1 MEIFPFLLSGGD
13 FTSFQGFVNYGKR
26 EFPLQLEIKN
36 GHIFLK
42 SNSEMM
48 KIIFSYE
55 EMIQQRI
62 SQCQN
67 YESIITELNNILEK
81 ICPKDEIELATTNFY
96 NKIISEIDQIGWD
109 KVIDM
114 NSNLSKITFQTM

>member
-1 MEIFPFLLSGGD
+1 MEIFPLLLSED
-13 FTSFQGFVNYGKR
+13 FTSFQGFVNYGKK
-26 EFPLQLEIKN
+26 EFPMQLEIKN
-36 GHIFLK
+36 GLVFLK
-42 SNSEMM
+42 SNSEIM

-81 ICPKDEIELATTNFY
+81 IVPKDEIELASTNFY

>member
-1 MEIFPFLLSGGD
+1 MEIFPLLLSED
-13 FTSFQGFVNYGKR
+13 FTSFQGFINYGKK
-26 EFPLQLEIKN
+26 EFPMQLEIKN
-36 GHIFLK
+36 GLIFLK
-42 SNSEMM
+42 SNSEIM

-81 ICPKDEIELATTNFY
+81 IVPKDDIELASTNFY